1 MLHSNVEPFETDSVI
16 APLENQDGFYFRPAH
31 RVADG
36 TRSDRG
42 GHLAAWPELALPP
55 SVAVRFVFP
64 HAPMRPVTI
73 NGGYVM
79 RAWYDIAPGEGG
91 FRQNAEHIAESVESV
106 HGMIKQEISGGIAA
120 SRIVVGGFSQ
130 GGAIALHA
138 ALRWHQR
145 LGGAVVLSGPA
156 PNIEELLKQAAPV
169 NADMPIFLA
178 HGKYDPMVPYAYGE
192 RLRDQLRADNRP
204 VEWHAY
210 DVEHGVSLDEIR
222 DIGRFLATVLA

>member
-1 MLHSNVEPFETDSVI
+1 MASTLDRPIELQTARNPTAAVIWLHG
-16 APLENQDGFYFRPAH
+16 LG
-31 RVADG
+31 ADG
-36 TRSDRG
+36 NDFAG
-42 GHLAAWPELALPP
+42 IVPELALPS

-73 NGGYVM
+73 NGGHIM
-79 RAWYDIAPGEGG
+79 RAWYDIAPSGDGE

-106 HGMIKQEISGGIAA
+106 HEMIEQQISAGIGA
-120 SRIVVGGFSQ
+120 SRVVVAGFSQ

-138 ALRWHQR
+138 ALRSRRR
-145 LGGAVVLSGPA
+145 LGGVIVLSGPA
-156 PNIEELLKQAAPV
+156 PNVEELLKQASPA
-169 NADMPIFLA
+169 NADLPIFLA

-192 RLRDQLRADNRP
+192 RLHARLRTDNRP

-210 DVEHGVSLDEIR
+210 DVEHGVNLDEIR

>member
-1 MLHSNVEPFETDSVI
+1 MASAIDQPIELQTARNPTAAVIWLHG
-16 APLENQDGFYFRPAH
+16 LG
-31 RVADG
+31 ADG
-36 TRSDRG
+36 NDFAG
-42 GHLAAWPELALPP
+42 MVPELALP
-55 SVAVRFVFP
+55 SSAAVRFVFP

-106 HGMIKQEISGGIAA
+106 HAMIKQESSGGIAA
-120 SRIVVGGFSQ
+120 SRIVVAGFSQ

-145 LGGAVVLSGPA
+145 LGGAIVLSAPA
-156 PNIEELLKQAAPV
+156 PNIDELLKQASPA
-169 NADMPIFLA
+169 NADLPIFLA

-192 RLRDQLRADNRP
+192 RLRAQLRAHNRP

-210 DVEHGVSLDEIR
+210 DVEHGVSLDEIQ